1 MAERRQG
8 RRQLHGTKRS
18 HPLGHA
24 NVKVGNIRNSPLSH
38 SIALAVASP
47 TVRPLPSIQGAA
59 QRDHRLPGLGGSGN
73 ITEEDT
79 SDNTIEFTVTL
90 SRRLEAGEQ
99 VEVPLLVSGTGITDG
114 IGGDFANVVLKSGTG
129 LNRPVTCTLSN
140 TNPRNPLLRFKGI
153 DGSNPVQVATCII
166 DIWEDFKDEADTET
180 LAIALRPDGNSANG
194 FDLPTGQTNVAAA
207 AGPDPDNNSFSVALL
222 TLTFHRQATNHRQ
235 RRQSH

>member
-1 MAERRQG
+1 MP
-8 RRQLHGTKRS
+8 LRS
-18 HPLGHA
+18 QVPLYA
-24 NVKVGNIRNSPLSH
+24 LSP
-38 SIALAVASP
+38 VFN
-47 TVRPLPSIQGAA
+47 AA
-59 QRDHRLPGLGGSGN
+59 QRDHRLPGPGGSGN

-129 LNRPVTCTLSN
+129 LNRPMTCTLSN

-153 DGSNPVQVATCII
+153 DGSNPVQVATLVLTIL
-166 DIWEDFKDEADTET
+166 EDFKDEADTET